1 MEIETSSMS
10 ISFDKLLHNYNFL
23 SQIPID
29 QISKT
34 IDKRMSPEILPPFI
48 VVHFDS
54 KEEQEIGFDQ
64 LLTIWND
71 YLNKS
76 FPKKTIKFDRCNI
89 FYITRY
95 EDGIMIGKNQDDE
108 SIYFVGKFGLGEVV
122 LFSYASS
129 NVEKATRLKSLMTL
143 YNSITQ
149 KNKQPEKKK

>member
-48 VVHFDS
+48 VVHFDP

-129 NVEKATRLKSLMTL
+129 NVEKTTRLKTLMTL

>member
-48 VVHFDS
+48 VVHFDP

-76 FPKKTIKFDRCNI
+76 FPKKNHQI
-89 FYITRY
+89 
-95 EDGIMIGKNQDDE
+95 
-108 SIYFVGKFGLGEVV
+108 
-122 LFSYASS
+122 
-129 NVEKATRLKSLMTL
+129 
-143 YNSITQ
+143 
-149 KNKQPEKKK
+149 